1 MDINEL
7 DRLIKGENT
16 SGSNFTGAD
25 FVASYEAQKKNQEF
39 LAGMKVYNQQKERE
53 EFLKQQLEM
62 QKKIKEAAEKEAK
75 LKEKL
80 SAAERKLKNYPATPN
95 PFILVGEGRIVYS
108 DAYNQA
114 KKEYEQIA
122 EELYGNTETRNNL
135 LHTLQASKSS
145 IDDEET
151 KKRVDETIKELQI
164 SLYGTAL
171 LDEYLYSNINAG
183 AYGFHSGVTKFLDAT
198 IGKGLNKLG
207 FENNIINQINNKV
220 TGEYERIAEYANNTA
235 LSIGDL
241 QNTGGQ
247 IIQGIMGM
255 LPDVIIALGTG
266 FASKGASLTTGGL
279 KSIANEGVK
288 QTAKASTMKLVG
300 NSVLKYG
307 DDFYNTTQKAIT
319 SAAKNPLYWTSF
331 TRTYG
336 TDYFDAIESGA
347 TEEQAVVYATLTSTM
362 NSLVE
367 ISGGVQVL
375 PEKLKNLSRSQI
387 LDWVVSSLEE
397 GGEEVI
403 QSLISEMNEK
413 VVYLSD
419 KEAFSLTNREA
430 IINPQRL
437 WDEFKMGVTV
447 SAIASGGQITAN
459 NIVTNDLQ
467 YSEIGK
473 NAKKSNTNIND
484 IVKYSLKSNNE
495 TVREIA
501 INSVKRI
508 SNRDLGVLYSYVVQ
522 NIDSALL
529 STQNINQISEIATQI
544 IEENNNDTFKQLV
557 LSRYI
562 TRLSNMQADISEFE
576 AAEALGVANN
586 IDSAENSDYNNTVEN
601 ANVGGGE
608 NAIHQQRGM
617 EESGGEYRAIDSGR
631 KGETRRTWQENEE
644 AFTSRNER
652 NQAETG
658 RTKRILLKHGN
669 AQMAYT
675 SAEVVNDTS
684 GGRAVQILHKI
695 GINAEYADGDIET
708 NAGNVTT
715 AHTQAFTAPDGTV
728 YVSSNATLSDIEIA
742 AHESVHVNDVLGTEA
757 YISYQAVIKDN
768 IRWNSE
774 SYRILSKKINEAYNG
789 RNKDVYSEN
798 FGAKF
803 IREIAAYI
811 NQFAVTDLDFATQ
824 QFSDLFYDWN
834 AVVEASR
841 QFNKDIGAD
850 SNESASLMTKNS
862 DLQSTADGKISKLS
876 AAKPEYNPI
885 EDLHYQ
891 SVGVERLTADQK
903 KLKKVGQQFGA
914 KVLFKDLDEMRI
926 DPETG
931 KEFLFSPEGQFDPET
946 NSITL
951 NTNVKEFHRPVEYIL
966 KHELTH
972 SLEIDKDNY
981 ALFAVQVLR
990 SDAFAEYVRSKGFE
1004 SADAWAAEIIKQ
1016 YSGKGVKSY
1025 QGPKAQL
1032 LANQEMI
1039 ANFVGD
1045 MLFGGR
1051 TDITEKLLNN
1061 MAPAER
1067 SGFIAKI
1074 KEFFA
1079 KLKELFKG
1087 SEELTEIERLE
1098 NLFLETANKVA
1109 AKNKTATQGSGD
1121 IVYSENGVPIID
1133 LSKDNELSNEIGEL
1147 TGADKYKVIRDY
1159 ILKTLDKQPIL
1170 LSDGKK
1176 AIVDKSDALHI
1187 ANKAANKKTAQIS
1200 KIKELVE
1207 NAVLF
1212 AENKYVEHNKFDY
1225 FCYYR
1230 AQAKYNGEIIEL
1242 FLNVGRDINGGRY
1255 HIYDIT
1261 NKIRDTADRINGLE
1275 RPKPNEGYALTNGVS
1290 INSIS
1295 ENGDTVNN
1303 NYAQSDKQY
1312 SFAVERDSSKIQKAE
1327 EREAELRADNKT
1339 DKEIREAIWKEFGI
1353 IRDTE
1358 GIWKYEINDLLGV
1371 ESKIYPDGTA
1381 LIQKDPDFE
1390 EYVNLIKKSNP
1401 TKKQKDRLAE
1411 ISNKFKSKYDFG
1423 QLTLKHFIKHDE
1435 LFAKYPQLKNVKI
1448 GFENLG
1454 APYEASYNS
1463 AENKIVFDKRFAELD
1478 DTERAIVAIHEIQH
1492 AIQKIEGT
1500 EPGSSLEYWNARI
1513 LKGERLPINPDTGKP
1528 YTAYEA
1534 YERTRGEIE
1543 AREAGGRVDMTK
1555 QDRKENV
1562 PNFGWENSISSRQ
1575 RELVTALNSEYSFAV
1590 ENGNLSKAQVMV
1602 DKVAQMFGYTERLYH
1617 QTNADFTEFNTNNQR
1632 AGKYDWEL
1640 PTGTFL
1646 KPTDAD
1652 IGLSGKKQMELYA
1665 NIKNPLE
1672 FKNRYAAQKYWSE
1685 NIPGYDKAAENVLN
1699 IDADYRAK
1707 VDAATDAIQQY
1718 SKRWRQNHPKENRR
1732 AIYSDAEYQRLSDK
1746 QADIIDAW
1754 EKKSN
1759 KASLEAKRLIDDY
1772 IANSEYDGIIVERD
1786 KDGENRETK
1795 SYIVFD
1801 SSQLKSAAPVTYDN
1815 SGNVVSLSKRF
1826 DENQS
1831 DIRYSIPEVN
1841 NSVENYTEEQYN
1853 NFGWVRYND
1862 VLAPAEYNI
1871 LLSRYAD
1878 FKHNKDKYPITRFG
1892 EAVIHSTECPNVI
1905 MYAKG
1910 NIGNPHIT
1918 KIVEIIA
1925 DDNEDISVINERII
1939 KNEYKQKPLPYQTI
1953 TSMYGEEYLRFHR
1966 GKDYAS
1972 FRQYRAEQKGI
1983 NSQGG
1988 NSVSGKQQDRTGS
2001 STESKAINIDRTN
2014 GLKYSIPSTVDID
2027 SVIDAVERGQMSASE
2042 AKELLGR
2049 KILNPTEIANIPKEM
2064 ADLTLI
2070 HGEPK
2075 RVGTGDEES
2084 KFYESALNSKIITD
2098 EVKAEIEN
2106 DTYIKNYHSTTN
2118 KKTLRMAMR
2127 ELEEGGYTRA
2137 NQFLRLQAEK
2147 GSAVDVAIG
2156 LILLERYQR
2165 ANKIDDAL
2173 LVAEKLREIGTAAGQ
2188 TVQMFSV
2195 LGRFTPEMMVEYSAR
2210 ELKKAYEKMVE
2221 TKSQAW
2227 IDKNKTKFELTQED
2241 IVFIKN
2247 NILFASNLEE
2257 GRQKAIL
2264 LAEVCTR
2271 VQNKIPP
2278 ESGQSIRAWQRI
2290 SLLLNP
2296 KTNIRNILGNAN
2308 MAGVYV
2314 ASDFFGSLI
2323 DRQIAKKTGVRT
2335 TGNYHL
2341 KGSGTAIKKGLYE
2354 SYDDFKRGIRT
2365 KQDELNRYDVNRGGG
2380 KSFNEQHKG
2389 PLAKQLNAVAKALN
2403 TLDNFTSFCLEAG
2416 DRPFFE
2422 MWFTNSLNNQMKLNN
2437 VDIPTP
2443 AMMEIA
2449 RLEAEQRTWQ
2459 DSNAVS
2465 RAMTQLKRS
2474 LNNAHLP
2481 GTSYGFGDFV
2491 LKFVKTPANIAKAM
2505 VEFSPIGLATAGSKA
2520 VNFKNALSRGK
2531 FDAAMQKEVVRSMSS
2546 AITGTLLYVLVAA
2559 GLALGTIDL
2568 SGGGDDDKDVSNFE
2582 KYVVGIPPYS
2592 MKIFGQNVTYSWN
2605 QPVGVILATV
2615 ADFME
2620 SKEDGITA
2628 PWYEDLLGAFKTGTA
2643 VFTEQSFL
2651 SSLYELF
2658 SAEDLAT
2665 GVFDAVLSEPSAF
2678 MPQFV
2683 SQIASFTDPYR
2694 RTTYHKGSA
2703 WRSAINGIIYKIPG
2717 LRKTLPEQ
2725 VNILGETSKNT
2736 QYLNPWEA
2744 FISPGNTYPESS
2756 GAVAEEI
2763 YELYKL
2769 TGNSSVMPRTAPYS
2783 YTVKGEA
2790 VSLTPDE
2797 RAEFQRVI
2805 GTESVRILNALFD
2818 SAEYKTL
2825 NDEQKSDA
2833 VKRVYDYAYD
2843 KAKSRREYKYDTVAA
2858 MSGGEK
2864 VLPKAKWDKLSKSSR
2879 LALVEDYFLTNEQL
2893 RCKGDAEKLAALFIK
2908 KSKE

>member
-7 DRLIKGENT
+7 DRLIKSKNT

-25 FVASYEAQKKNQEF
+25 FVASYEARKKNQEF
-39 LAGMKVYNQQKERE
+39 LAGMKTYNQQKERE
-53 EFLKQQLEM
+53 ELIKQQEEIS
-62 QKKIKEAAEKEAK
+62 KKNAEKLKVLDGYNTKINSMIEA
-75 LKEKL
+75 
-80 SAAERKLKNYPATPN
+80 
-95 PFILVGEGRIVYS
+95 
-108 DAYNQA
+108 Q
-114 KKEYEQIA
+114 
-122 EELYGNTETRNNL
+122 NTERAKEISNPIAYGFIN
-135 LHTLQASKSS
+135 SS
-145 IDDEET
+145 DTGI
-151 KKRVDETIKELQI
+151 
-164 SLYGTAL
+164 GTAL
-171 LDEYLYSNINAG
+171 QQWNKTRERAKTDANQYKVTDKWSLEQKLYLADLYAENPEKAFEFASDTNRAIDNNEIYELGKKYPIMAGIASVGTNIGSWLEYPMNLAEYAGQKMRGDENPTLRRSDSADVTTALRSGGSQNETISSFKVGGWNVGGTMYQGVLSLADMFVASIATGGIGGVVGGALKGKVPSIVSKFASNLAGGSALGISAAASATNSTLDRGGTNEQAISTGVAAFFIESLTETFSLSELKAFKN
-183 AYGFHSGVTKFLDAT
+183 SGVTTFRKILEQGNKKAWLR
-198 IGKGLNKLG
+198 GL
-207 FENNIINQINNKV
+207 
-220 TGEYERIAEYANNTA
+220 
-235 LSIGDL
+235 
-241 QNTGGQ
+241 
-247 IIQGIMGM
+247 
-255 LPDVIIALGTG
+255 
-266 FASKGASLTTGGL
+266 
-279 KSIANEGVK
+279 
-288 QTAKASTMKLVG
+288 
-300 NSVLKYG
+300 
-307 DDFYNTTQKAIT
+307 
-319 SAAKNPLYWTSF
+319 
-331 TRTYG
+331 
-336 TDYFDAIESGA
+336 
-347 TEEQAVVYATLTSTM
+347 
-362 NSLVE
+362 
-367 ISGGVQVL
+367 
-375 PEKLKNLSRSQI
+375 
-387 LDWVVSSLEE
+387 
-397 GGEEVI
+397 
-403 QSLISEMNEK
+403 
-413 VVYLSD
+413 
-419 KEAFSLTNREA
+419 
-430 IINPQRL
+430 
-437 WDEFKMGVTV
+437 
-447 SAIASGGQITAN
+447 
-459 NIVTNDLQ
+459 
-467 YSEIGK
+467 SEIGK
-473 NAKKSNTNIND
+473 NVAISMGVNASEEFAAEVANYGYD
-484 IVKYSLKSNNE
+484 Y
-495 TVREIA
+495 IA
-501 INSVKRI
+501 N
-508 SNRDLGVLYSYVVQ
+508 
-522 NIDSALL
+522 
-529 STQNINQISEIATQI
+529 
-544 IEENNNDTFKQLV
+544 
-557 LSRYI
+557 
-562 TRLSNMQADISEFE
+562 ADISQFVTDVENYMAEGKSESEAKQEALKNMWAQFGE
-576 AAEALGVANN
+576 AAASGAFIGLLAGTGGTV
-586 IDSAENSDYNNTVEN
+586 SAYNN
-601 ANVGGGE
+601 ANSHMKNEANKYSGFDNEIIQSLVNEGL
-608 NAIHQQRGM
+608 
-617 EESGGEYRAIDSGR
+617 ESPIGSDS
-631 KGETRRTWQENEE
+631 
-644 AFTSRNER
+644 
-652 NQAETG
+652 
-658 RTKRILLKHGN
+658 RIL
-669 AQMAYT
+669 
-675 SAEVVNDTS
+675 AEKLQN
-684 GGRAVQILHKI
+684 
-695 GINAEYADGDIET
+695 
-708 NAGNVTT
+708 
-715 AHTQAFTAPDGTV
+715 
-728 YVSSNATLSDIEIA
+728 
-742 AHESVHVNDVLGTEA
+742 
-757 YISYQAVIKDN
+757 
-768 IRWNSE
+768 
-774 SYRILSKKINEAYNG
+774 KINNG
-789 RNKDVYSEN
+789 QKIL
-798 FGAKF
+798 G
-803 IREIAAYI
+803 REIAANKNTVAETELPNVILGTAKNY
-811 NQFAVTDLDFATQ
+811 AE
-824 QFSDLFYDWN
+824 
-834 AVVEASR
+834 VEAAKVLGVSNNIDTIENEVDTVQNNGYNNSNR
-841 QFNKDIGAD
+841 GEDYVRTDEFRDIQAESKGM
-850 SNESASLMTKNS
+850 SNEDIQLFHSGNREIDDGLRERFSRSVKSIFLASNDNGVGNANGILSLSAKGNTFNLYENVNGSLFHDVFEIARNYLKFGELVDLHGIQTTEDGVGYDDCYNYLSEDGLSGFSITPDGDLISVFNASGKSGFLRAISDIVKDKAKTLDCYASPSQDLEAIYSVIFGFKTASIMDYNMDYDHDGIATNHDNPKVAFMVNTNLDVETKHFTKEQYDEAKAYRDSFVKNS
-862 DLQSTADGKISKLS
+862 HLQSTAGGKISKLS
-876 AAKPEYNPI
+876 AANPEYNPI
-885 EDLHYQ
+885 EDLYYQ

-946 NSITL
+946 NTITL
-951 NTNVKEFHRPVEYIL
+951 NTNVKEHHRPVEYIL

-990 SDAFAEYVRSKGFE
+990 SDAFAEYVASKGFE
-1004 SADAWAAEIIKQ
+1004 SADAWATEIIKQ

-1032 LANQEMI
+1032 LANQEMV

-1109 AKNKTATQGSGD
+1109 AKNKTSTQGSGD
-1121 IVYSENGVPIID
+1121 IVYSFKNVNNSE
-1133 LSKDNELSNEIGEL
+1133 S
-1147 TGADKYKVIRDY
+1147 
-1159 ILKTLDKQPIL
+1159 
-1170 LSDGKK
+1170 K
-1176 AIVDKSDALHI
+1176 AILDI
-1187 ANKAANKKTAQIS
+1187 IRRNIS
-1200 KIKELVE
+1200 KISSEVKFRIKGSAIDKTTRKSDYVFNVFKKQGGQAYNSKIGIVE
-1207 NAVLF
+1207 FTRSGAKSTVFHGFDSHKLAATQSIKSVIEKGDIVSFSRNY
-1212 AENKYVEHNKFDY
+1212 ENTGVDRYVI
-1225 FCYYR
+1225 
-1230 AQAKYNGEIIEL
+1230 AAKGEVNGEPAYVGVVVKSYPKNKSNAKFYLHEVLIIEE
-1242 FLNVGRDINGGRY
+1242 DSPIM
-1255 HIYDIT
+1255 
-1261 NKIRDTADRINGLE
+1261 TAPQSSVD
-1275 RPKPNEGYALTNGVS
+1275 AVS
-1290 INSIS
+1290 ESSNYSIS

-1312 SFAVERDSSKIQKAE
+1312 SFAVERDSSKIQEAE
-1327 EREAELRADNKT
+1327 EREAELRTENKT
-1339 DKEIREAIWKEFGI
+1339 DKEIREVIWKELGI

-1358 GIWKYEINDLLGV
+1358 GIWKYEINDRLGKK
-1371 ESKIYPDGTA
+1371 SQTYPYGTA
-1381 LIQKDPDFE
+1381 LIKDDPDFE
-1390 EYVNLIKKSNP
+1390 EFVALIKKSNP
-1401 TKKQKDRLAE
+1401 TKKQKDRIAE
-1411 ISNKFKSKYDFG
+1411 ISSKFKSKYDYG
-1423 QLTLKHFIKHDE
+1423 QLLLKHFLKHDE

-1448 GFENLG
+1448 GFEDLG
-1454 APYEASYNS
+1454 VPYEASYNS
-1463 AENKIVFDKRFAELD
+1463 AENKIIFDKRFRELD
-1478 DTERAIVAIHEIQH
+1478 DTSRAIVAMHEIQH
-1492 AIQKIEGT
+1492 AIQKIDDT

-1534 YERTRGEIE
+1534 YKRTKGEIE
-1543 AREAGGRVDMTK
+1543 AREAGGRVDMT
-1555 QDRKENV
+1555 ENERRDFV
-1562 PNFGWENSISSRQ
+1562 PEFGWENSISSRQ
-1575 RELVTALNSEYSFAV
+1575 RELVTALDSEYSSAV
-1590 ENGNLSKAQVMV
+1590 ENGNLSRAQEMV
-1602 DKVAQMFGYTERLYH
+1602 DEVAQMFGYTERLYH

-1640 PTGTFL
+1640 PTGAFL
-1646 KPTDAD
+1646 KPTDDD

-1665 NIKNPLE
+1665 NIRNPLE

-1685 NIPGYDKAAENVLN
+1685 NIPGYTKAVEEVLN

-1718 SKRWRQNHPKENRR
+1718 SKQWRQKHPNENRR

-1754 EKKSN
+1754 EQESN

-1772 IANSEYDGIIVERD
+1772 IANNDYDGIIVERD
-1786 KDGENRETK
+1786 KDGDNKETK

-1815 SGNVVSLSKRF
+1815 SGNVVSLSERF

-1831 DIRYSIPEVN
+1831 DIRYSLPETN

-1862 VLAPAEYNI
+1862 VLTPAEYST

-1878 FKHNKDKYPITRFG
+1878 YKHNKDKYPTTRFG
-1892 EAVIHSTECPNVI
+1892 EAVMHSTECPNVI
-1905 MYAKG
+1905 MYVKG

-1972 FRQYRAEQKGI
+1972 FRQYRAEQEGI

-1988 NSVSGKQQDRTGS
+1988 NSFSAGQQDRAGS
-2001 STESKAINIDRTN
+2001 STESEAINIDRAN
-2014 GLKYSIPSTVDID
+2014 GLKYSISPTVDID
-2027 SVIDAVERGQMSASE
+2027 SVIDAVGKGEMSASE
-2042 AKELLGR
+2042 AKELLVR
-2049 KILNPTEIANIPKEM
+2049 KTLNPTEIANLPKEM

-2075 RVGTGDEES
+2075 RVGNGDEES

-2098 EVKAEIEN
+2098 EVKQEIEN

-2137 NQFLRLQAEK
+2137 NEFLNLKAEK
-2147 GSAVDVAIG
+2147 GSAVDVAVG

-2165 ANKIDDAL
+2165 ANRIDDAL

-2188 TVQMFSV
+2188 TVQMFSI

-2210 ELKKAYEKMVE
+2210 ELKKAYEEMVK

-2227 IDKNKTKFELTQED
+2227 IDKNKTKFELTEED

-2257 GRQKAIL
+2257 SRQKAIL
-2264 LAEVCTR
+2264 LAEVCAR

-2278 ESGQSIRAWQRI
+2278 ESGQSIRALQRI

-2296 KTNIRNILGNAN
+2296 KTNIRNILGNTN
-2308 MAGVYV
+2308 MVGVYI
-2314 ASDFFGSLI
+2314 ASDFFGNLI
-2323 DRQIAKKTGVRT
+2323 DKQISKKTGIRT
-2335 TGNYHL
+2335 TGSYHL
-2341 KGSGTAIKKGLYE
+2341 KGSGAAIKKGLYE

-2365 KQDELNRYDVNRGGG
+2365 KQDELNRYDVNHGGG
-2380 KSFNEQHKG
+2380 KSFNENHKG
-2389 PLAKQLNAVAKALN
+2389 VLAEQLNLVAKALN

-2422 MWFTNSLNNQMKLNN
+2422 MWFVNSLNNQMRLNN
-2437 VDIPTP
+2437 VDVPTP

-2459 DSNAVS
+2459 DNNTVS
-2465 RAMTQLKRS
+2465 RSMSQLKRT
-2474 LNNAHLP
+2474 LNKGHLP
-2481 GTSYGFGDFV
+2481 GSSYGFGDFV

-2520 VNFKNALSRGK
+2520 VNFKNALSRGE

-2559 GLALGTIDL
+2559 GVALGAIEL

-2592 MKIFGQNVTYSWN
+2592 MKVFGQNITYSWN

-2658 SAEDLAT
+2658 SADDLAT
-2665 GVFDAVLSEPSAF
+2665 GIFDSALSEPSAF
-2678 MPQFV
+2678 IPQFV

-2694 RTTYHKGSA
+2694 RTTYHKGNA
-2703 WRSAINGIIYKIPG
+2703 WRSAINEIIYKIPV

-2756 GAVAEEI
+2756 GKVAEEI

-2769 TGNSSVMPRTAPYS
+2769 TGNNSVMPRTAPYS
-2783 YTVKGEA
+2783 YTAKGEN
-2790 VSLTPDE
+2790 VSLTPKE
-2797 RAEFQRVI
+2797 RNEFQRFI
-2805 GTESVRILNALFD
+2805 GTESIRILDALFD
-2818 SAEYKTL
+2818 SKDYQSL
-2825 NDEQKSDA
+2825 NDEQKCKA
-2833 VKRVYDYAYD
+2833 IKKVYDYAYD
-2843 KAKSRREYKYDTVAA
+2843 KAKSQREYTYQTVAN
-2858 MSGGEK
+2858 MTGGEK
-2864 VLPKAKWDKLSKSSR
+2864 VLPKAKWDKLNKNSR

-2893 RCKGDAEKLAALFIK
+2893 SCKGDAEKLAALFIR